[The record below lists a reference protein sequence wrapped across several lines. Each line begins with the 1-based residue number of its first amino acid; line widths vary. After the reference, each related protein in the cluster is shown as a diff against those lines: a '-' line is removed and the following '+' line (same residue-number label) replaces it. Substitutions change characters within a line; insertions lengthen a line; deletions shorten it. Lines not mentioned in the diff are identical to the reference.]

1 MAACVAVNQSGYFV
15 LADPQPI
22 NLADCQSYVM
32 MTPPEFSQATQ
43 VPDSAQAAE
52 FFGFGFSMVVASYL
66 AGWAV
71 GTIRK
76 TVRSGAN

>member
-1 MAACVAVNQSGYFV
+1 MAACVVVNLSGSFV

-22 NLADCQSYVM
+22 NMAGCQGYVI

-52 FFGFGFSMVVASYL
+52 FFGFGFFMVVASYL

-71 GTIRK
+71 GSILK
-76 TVRSGAN
+76 IVRQGH